1 MAPETHIGKARR
13 FCAEKMRGRGQVRRL
28 GTNDLG
34 FTRHERPQPVH
45 RVAVHNGERIGTPRE
60 RLGQGELLRCNNV
73 VVRLDCAPMLLVKK
87 YPNRRLY
94 DTRHSRYITLDDL
107 EKTIRGGEDVTIQ
120 DAQDGRDLTQET
132 LTQIILDRGG
142 GRLLPASLLMRLIR
156 LDDAALGEFLTRYV
170 SWALDLYLQAKD
182 RARALLPL
190 NPLATAP
197 FAATDAL
204 ARLVLGAA
212 QWGRGNPVDTTQ
224 APPPAVPAPA
234 PVEEQPPPIDLVD
247 AMPVPEPPA
256 PATSAVNVADEMA
269 RLRREI
275 EALKES
281 VGAGARPRARTT
293 PKKRAAKRPAKR
305 T

>member
-1 MAPETHIGKARR
+1 
-13 FCAEKMRGRGQVRRL
+13 
-28 GTNDLG
+28 
-34 FTRHERPQPVH
+34 
-45 RVAVHNGERIGTPRE
+45 
-60 RLGQGELLRCNNV
+60 
-73 VVRLDCAPMLLVKK
+73 MLLVKK

-142 GRLLPASLLMRLIR
+142 GRLLPASLLLRLIR

-170 SWALDLYLQAKD
+170 GWALDMYVQAKD

-212 QWGRGNPVDTTQ
+212 QWGRG
-224 APPPAVPAPA
+224 ASAEAGPAPGPLQGTPPL
-234 PVEEQPPPIDLVD
+234 PVEPQPPPVD
-247 AMPVPEPPA
+247 IVDVMPIPEPSPVPPA
-256 PATSAVNVADEMA
+256 KPSSPTDVVDEMA

-281 VGAGARPRARTT
+281 MGVTASSAGRARP
-293 PKKRAAKRPAKR
+293 KKKTAKR
-305 T
+305 TAKR

>member
-1 MAPETHIGKARR
+1 T
-13 FCAEKMRGRGQVRRL
+13 
-28 GTNDLG
+28 
-34 FTRHERPQPVH
+34 
-45 RVAVHNGERIGTPRE
+45 
-60 RLGQGELLRCNNV
+60 
-73 VVRLDCAPMLLVKK
+73 PMLLVKK

-107 EKTIRGGEDVTIQ
+107 EKTIRGGEDVTIH

-132 LTQIILDRGG
+132 LTQIVLERSG
-142 GRLLPASLLMRLIR
+142 GRLLPASLLQRMIR

-170 SWALDLYLQAKD
+170 SWALDMYVQAKD

-212 QWGRGNPVDTTQ
+212 QWGRGGGEAQPAGQAPMPVQGMPPLPIEPVPPPVD
-224 APPPAVPAPA
+224 
-234 PVEEQPPPIDLVD
+234 IVD
-247 AMPVPEPPA
+247 AMPIPETPRAADRPSTTA
-256 PATSAVNVADEMA
+256 DVADEMV
-269 RLRREI
+269 RMRREI
-275 EALKES
+275 EALKAS
-281 VGAGARPRARTT
+281 MGVAGAPTARAK
-293 PKKRAAKRPAKR
+293 PKKKTRRAAKR

>member
-1 MAPETHIGKARR
+1 
-13 FCAEKMRGRGQVRRL
+13 
-28 GTNDLG
+28 
-34 FTRHERPQPVH
+34 
-45 RVAVHNGERIGTPRE
+45 
-60 RLGQGELLRCNNV
+60 
-73 VVRLDCAPMLLVKK
+73 MLLVKK

-142 GRLLPASLLMRLIR
+142 GRILPASLLLRLIR

-170 SWALDLYLQAKD
+170 GWALDMYVQAKD

-212 QWGRGNPVDTTQ
+212 QWGRGGPSDAGPTGPVEGMPPLPVEQPPPPVDIVD
-224 APPPAVPAPA
+224 AIPAPA
-234 PVEEQPPPIDLVD
+234 P
-247 AMPVPEPPA
+247 A
-256 PATSAVNVADEMA
+256 PAARPSSPTDVADEMA

-281 VGAGARPRARTT
+281 MGVPGAFASAGGRAK
-293 PKKRAAKRPAKR
+293 PKKKSPKRATKRA
-305 T
+305 

>member
-1 MAPETHIGKARR
+1 
-13 FCAEKMRGRGQVRRL
+13 
-28 GTNDLG
+28 
-34 FTRHERPQPVH
+34 
-45 RVAVHNGERIGTPRE
+45 
-60 RLGQGELLRCNNV
+60 
-73 VVRLDCAPMLLVKK
+73 MLLVKK

-107 EKTIRGGEDVTIQ
+107 EKTIRGGEDVTVQ

-142 GRLLPASLLMRLIR
+142 GRILPATLLLRLIR

-170 SWALDLYLQAKD
+170 SWALDMYVQAKD

-212 QWGRGNPVDTTQ
+212 QWGRGGS
-224 APPPAVPAPA
+224 PAAAA
-234 PVEEQPPPIDLVD
+234 PVEGMPLEGMPPLPVEPSPPPVDVVD
-247 AMPVPEPPA
+247 APPFGGDA
-256 PATSAVNVADEMA
+256 AGAAGARASSADVADEIL

-281 VGAGARPRARTT
+281 MGASRPRAATT
-293 PKKRAAKRPAKR
+293 PARARPKKKTKRPAR
-305 T
+305 RA

>member
-1 MAPETHIGKARR
+1 
-13 FCAEKMRGRGQVRRL
+13 
-28 GTNDLG
+28 
-34 FTRHERPQPVH
+34 
-45 RVAVHNGERIGTPRE
+45 
-60 RLGQGELLRCNNV
+60 
-73 VVRLDCAPMLLVKK
+73 MLLVKK

-107 EKTIRGGEDVTIQ
+107 EKTIRGGEDVTVQ

-142 GRLLPASLLMRLIR
+142 GRILPASLLTRLIR

-170 SWALDLYLQAKD
+170 GWALDMYVQAKD

-212 QWGRGNPVDTTQ
+212 QWGRG
-224 APPPAVPAPA
+224 APPEAGPMG
-234 PVEEQPPPIDLVD
+234 PVQGTPPLPVEQPPPPVD
-247 AMPVPEPPA
+247 IVDSTSIVPEPSPSTSGAA
-256 PATSAVNVADEMA
+256 PPKASSPTDVADEMA

-281 VGAGARPRARTT
+281 MGRAASAPRAK
-293 PKKRAAKRPAKR
+293 PKKKVKRATKRP
-305 T
+305 

>member
-1 MAPETHIGKARR
+1 
-13 FCAEKMRGRGQVRRL
+13 
-28 GTNDLG
+28 
-34 FTRHERPQPVH
+34 
-45 RVAVHNGERIGTPRE
+45 
-60 RLGQGELLRCNNV
+60 
-73 VVRLDCAPMLLVKK
+73 MLLVKK

-107 EKTIRGGEDVTIQ
+107 EKTIRAGEDVTVQ

-132 LTQIILDRGG
+132 LTQIVLDRGG
-142 GRLLPASLLMRLIR
+142 GRILPATLLLRLIR

-170 SWALDLYLQAKD
+170 SWALDMYVQAKD

-212 QWGRGNPVDTTQ
+212 QWSRGPGDLASHLQGMPPLPVEQ
-224 APPPAVPAPA
+224 APPPVDVTSPAFSGSPSTTAQSPVSDTMPIAEAVAVHAPRSSS
-234 PVEEQPPPIDLVD
+234 PSD
-247 AMPVPEPPA
+247 
-256 PATSAVNVADEMA
+256 VADEML

-281 VGAGARPRARTT
+281 MGGATSAPSSRAKV
-293 PKKRAAKRPAKR
+293 KKKAKRPAKR
-305 T
+305 V

>member
-1 MAPETHIGKARR
+1 MADYAATS
-13 FCAEKMRGRGQVRRL
+13 
-28 GTNDLG
+28 
-34 FTRHERPQPVH
+34 
-45 RVAVHNGERIGTPRE
+45 
-60 RLGQGELLRCNNV
+60 
-73 VVRLDCAPMLLVKK
+73 MLLVKK

-132 LTQIILDRGG
+132 LTQIVLERSG
-142 GRLLPASLLMRLIR
+142 GRLLPASLLQRMIR

-170 SWALDLYLQAKD
+170 SWALDMYVQAKD

-212 QWGRGNPVDTTQ
+212 QWGRGGTEGQTSGQTPMPVQGTPPLPVELVPPPVDIVDTMPIPEAGRAAERPSTT
-224 APPPAVPAPA
+224 A
-234 PVEEQPPPIDLVD
+234 D
-247 AMPVPEPPA
+247 
-256 PATSAVNVADEMA
+256 VADEMV

-281 VGAGARPRARTT
+281 MGVVAAPAARAKSKKKARTT
-293 PKKRAAKRPAKR
+293 KRA
-305 T
+305 

>member
-1 MAPETHIGKARR
+1 
-13 FCAEKMRGRGQVRRL
+13 
-28 GTNDLG
+28 
-34 FTRHERPQPVH
+34 
-45 RVAVHNGERIGTPRE
+45 
-60 RLGQGELLRCNNV
+60 
-73 VVRLDCAPMLLVKK
+73 MLLVKK

-107 EKTIRGGEDVTIQ
+107 ERTIRSGEDVTVQ

-142 GRLLPASLLMRLIR
+142 GRLLPATLLMRLIR

-170 SWALDLYLQAKD
+170 SWALDLYVQAKG
-182 RARALLPL
+182 RARALLPI

-212 QWGRGNPVDTTQ
+212 QWGRGSSDA
-224 APPPAVPAPA
+224 APPPAAAGGSPAPSA
-234 PVEEQPPPIDLVD
+234 EEPPPLDLE
-247 AMPVPEPPA
+247 AMPMPEPSIDVPS
-256 PATSAVNVADEMA
+256 PTSEVADEMA
-269 RLRREI
+269 KMRREI

-281 VGAGARPRARTT
+281 MGVRSPAASRAKA
-293 PKKRAAKRPAKR
+293 KKKPAKRPAR
-305 T
+305 RA

>member
-1 MAPETHIGKARR
+1 
-13 FCAEKMRGRGQVRRL
+13 
-28 GTNDLG
+28 
-34 FTRHERPQPVH
+34 
-45 RVAVHNGERIGTPRE
+45 
-60 RLGQGELLRCNNV
+60 
-73 VVRLDCAPMLLVKK
+73 MLLVKK

-132 LTQIILDRGG
+132 LTQVILDRGG
-142 GRLLPASLLMRLIR
+142 GRLLPASLLQRLIR

-170 SWALDLYLQAKD
+170 GWALDMYLQAKD

-212 QWGRGNPVDTTQ
+212 QWGRGGAAEAGQ
-224 APPPAVPAPA
+224 PPPGAAASAPA
-234 PVEEQPPPIDLVD
+234 PPVEQPPPVDLVD
-247 AMPVPEPPA
+247 SMPVPESSHA
-256 PATSAVNVADEMA
+256 PSPRPSSVTEVADEMA

-275 EALKES
+275 DALKES
-281 VGAGARPRARTT
+281 MVVGTARGRAKK
-293 PKKRAAKRPAKR
+293 PKKTAAKRTAKR
-305 T
+305 G

>member
-1 MAPETHIGKARR
+1 
-13 FCAEKMRGRGQVRRL
+13 
-28 GTNDLG
+28 
-34 FTRHERPQPVH
+34 
-45 RVAVHNGERIGTPRE
+45 
-60 RLGQGELLRCNNV
+60 
-73 VVRLDCAPMLLVKK
+73 MLLVKK

-107 EKTIRGGEDVTIQ
+107 EKTIRGGEDVTVQ

-142 GRLLPASLLMRLIR
+142 GRILPASLLMRLIR

-170 SWALDLYLQAKD
+170 SWALDMYLQAKD

-212 QWGRGNPVDTTQ
+212 QWGRGQGADAGQPPGPGQGTPPLPADAQ
-224 APPPAVPAPA
+224 APP
-234 PVEEQPPPIDLVD
+234 IDID
-247 AMPVPEPPA
+247 MPVPEP
-256 PATSAVNVADEMA
+256 ATHAVPQARPSSPSDVADEMV

-281 VGAGARPRARTT
+281 MGVGTGSPAGRAKPR
-293 PKKRAAKRPAKR
+293 KKATKRPTKR
-305 T
+305 R